1 MGPAIG
7 VSGPRL
13 ARVVTGRGP
22 IELVSERPF
31 RRLYLTRLMGQ
42 ASDGVFNVALASY
55 VLFNPTKAATAGA
68 AAQLFAVLLL
78 PFCVIGPFAGVF
90 LDRWRRAPLL
100 VVSNLIRAVVV
111 LVVAALVAAGV
122 ASPPFYIAALATL
135 SVNRFILAGLSA
147 ALPHVADRPRLVL
160 ANAVSTTSGTLIA
173 GLGGGIGYGIKTAT
187 GRDWVVVVGASLG
200 YAAAA
205 LLARRIPADELGPDF
220 DAEPLE
226 TREAL
231 RRVVRGLADGA
242 RHVWSHRPAG
252 YALAAI
258 TSHRFFYGISTIST
272 LLLYRNYFNH
282 ANQTG
287 AALGGFGAAL
297 AASGVGVAVAAV
309 ITPGATRRLGTERWI
324 SSLFVTATAV
334 VAVLVPLYRQWSV
347 LLASFGLGIVAQG
360 SKICVDTLVQR
371 SIDEGYRGRVFAF
384 YDVLFNVAFV
394 AAAGSAALIVPA
406 TGRSYAVVGFIATG
420 YLLTALAY
428 RLATR
433 RLELSAAP
441 VPEAA

>member
-1 MGPAIG
+1 M
-7 VSGPRL
+7 
-13 ARVVTGRGP
+13 VTGRGP

-100 VVSNLIRAVVV
+100 VVANLIRAGVV

-122 ASPPFYIAALATL
+122 ASPPFYVAALATL

-173 GLGGGIGYGIKTAT
+173 GLGGAVGYGIKTAT
-187 GRDWVVVVGASLG
+187 GSDWVVVVGASLG
-200 YAAAA
+200 YVAAA

-220 DAEPLE
+220 DAEPIE

-258 TSHRFFYGISTIST
+258 ASHRFFYGISTIST

-282 ANQTG
+282 ASQTG
-287 AALGGFGAAL
+287 AALGGFGSAL

-309 ITPGATRRLGTERWI
+309 ITPSATRRLGTERWI
-324 SSLFVTATAV
+324 SSLFLTAAAV
-334 VAVLVPLYRQWSV
+334 VAVLVPLYQQWSL
-347 LLASFGLGIVAQG
+347 LLAAFGLGLIAQG

-394 AAAGSAALIVPA
+394 AAAGIAALIVPPN
-406 TGRSYAVVGFIATG
+406 GKSYAVVAFMATG
-420 YLLTALAY
+420 YVLTSLSY
-428 RLATR
+428 RFATR
-433 RLELSAAP
+433 RLEPGAAL
-441 VPEAA
+441 VPEAV